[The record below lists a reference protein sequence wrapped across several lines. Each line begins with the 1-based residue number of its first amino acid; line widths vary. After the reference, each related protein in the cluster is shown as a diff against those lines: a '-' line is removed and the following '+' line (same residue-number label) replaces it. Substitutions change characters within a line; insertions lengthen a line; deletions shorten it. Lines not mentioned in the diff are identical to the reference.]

1 MASHSDTT
9 GIIDTDSRFVID
21 IVILLVGLEV
31 RRSTQQMENYLILV
45 YMRLLL

>member
-21 IVILLVGLEV
+21 IVTGKI
-31 RRSTQQMENYLILV
+31 ENHSDK
-45 YMRLLL
+45 